1 RDARFAPDGRWIAY
15 QSNESGSREVYV
27 RSLAEAGDRAR
38 ISSGGG
44 TMPRWRRDGHE
55 LYYLASDKAIMRV
68 PLSVSSGR
76 LQPGAAEAM
85 FHVDAELR
93 DFDVAPDGQRFLLD
107 LAEPNPASLTVL
119 SNWPSLVS
127 K

>member
-1 RDARFAPDGRWIAY
+1 
-15 QSNESGSREVYV
+15 VYV
-27 RSLAEAGDRAR
+27 RSLAEAGERAR

-44 TMPRWRRDGHE
+44 TMPRWRRDGRE

-68 PLSVSSGR
+68 PLSISSGR